1 MSRNITATQ
10 KYSASIGKRVLP
22 LREFMG
28 KGRDGTLQGPC
39 VWHDTYTNRTVP
51 AGDNWDMA
59 PPDLESGDQGR
70 LPSSS
75 PPSEQYRQHYATIDW
90 SA

>member
-22 LREFMG
+22 LREFSG

-51 AGDNWDMA
+51 AGENWERS
-59 PPDLESGDQGR
+59 PPDLPSGDPGR

-75 PPSEQYRQHYATIDW
+75 PPSKRYRNNFQKIDW